1 MADIVIVGGGPV
13 GLWLAINIKKRNPG
27 LNVQIYERNQIYERS
42 HILRLRHLATLLY
55 AKHDGSE
62 REAQFFKEV
71 LGKSLSDVFLA
82 AAGYQFIRTNDLE
95 SSLTSYATDLG
106 VKISREKIINPRDV
120 ERRHPECRL
129 FVAADGA
136 RSAMREELIGEEMTG
151 IKSTIEYPLRY
162 VTEVKYQ
169 AEGRPGKLDIFGDQ
183 YKANKLMP
191 HTVFEYVGREK
202 NGITPV
208 TLRAFLDRETYEAV
222 PDATFRNPLSID
234 AEGVPESLKQ
244 TIGTY
249 MDIRRIRASEQALAD
264 SVKVTKLILS
274 MYAARRFA
282 VMHEDKAWFF
292 AGDSAMGVP
301 YFRALNAG
309 FFISSQLAFILT
321 RKMRP
326 ETKVTAYNAVRPV
339 DIAWEFTT
347 ARSKD
352 LLLQA
357 YQDFSKISSEAPWE
371 FMTFDRQTTE
381 ELKGRGPKHEP

>member
-62 REAQFFKEV
+62 RERQFFKEV

-82 AAGYQFIRTNDLE
+82 AAGYQFIRTNELE

-249 MDIRRIRASEQALAD
+249 MDIRRIRAEEQALAD

-357 YQDFSKISSEAPWE
+357 YQDFSKISSEVPWE

>member
-62 REAQFFKEV
+62 RERQFFKEV

-208 TLRAFLDRETYEAV
+208 TLRAFLDRETYESV

-249 MDIRRIRASEQALAD
+249 MDIRRLRASEQALAD

-357 YQDFSKISSEAPWE
+357 YQDFSKISSEVPWE